1 MIITNTSPLNQG
13 KKGLILAQLKQLEL
27 EQDRDF
33 WVYEMNPDPD
43 TQVAQILITI
53 KVPTEYID
61 RMADELKI
69 EASLT
74 HLDSKVF
81 VKTPFWNG

>member
-1 MIITNTSPLNQG
+1 
-13 KKGLILAQLKQLEL
+13 
-27 EQDRDF
+27 
-33 WVYEMNPDPD
+33 MNPDPD

-53 KVPTEYID
+53 KIPIEYID

-74 HLDSKVF
+74 QLDSNVF